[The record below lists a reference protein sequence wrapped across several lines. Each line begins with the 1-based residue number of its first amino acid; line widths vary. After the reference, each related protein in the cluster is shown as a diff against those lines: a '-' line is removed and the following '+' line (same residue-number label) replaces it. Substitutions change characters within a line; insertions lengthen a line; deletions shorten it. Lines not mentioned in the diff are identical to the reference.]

1 MRLGRGDA
9 AGAWLRLRSQDELV
23 SALHLERTHV
33 ALGRSVCLGLALF
46 VSTQF
51 GAVPRERTQAECE
64 S

>member
-1 MRLGRGDA
+1 VRLGRGGA
-9 AGAWLRLRSQDELV
+9 AGALLRL
-23 SALHLERTHV
+23 HLKRTHV

-51 GAVPRERTQAECE
+51 GAVPRERIQADCE